1 MRTHT
6 ALVSATAALVI
17 GIMAACSSSTDDTA
31 GDCTTGQSETC
42 KCADGTTSTAQCV
55 AGKTSTCA
63 CGGADAATSDGAQDG
78 AQSGDGSKDGGGPN
92 TSDAGFGQ
100 YLGPCMVTA
109 DCPMGD
115 LCFQFGTKGLV
126 CTKSCTTNA
135 DCPAPSPKCN
145 PKMVCAPPD

>member
-1 MRTHT
+1 MRTHI
-6 ALVSATAALVI
+6 AFVSATAAIVI
-17 GIMAACSSSTDDTA
+17 GVLAACSSSGTD
-31 GDCTTGQSETC
+31 
-42 KCADGTTSTAQCV
+42 STP
-55 AGKTSTCA
+55 
-63 CGGADAATSDGAQDG
+63 
-78 AQSGDGSKDGGGPN
+78 SGDGSKDGGGPN

-115 LCFQFGTKGLV
+115 VCFQFGTKGLV
-126 CTKSCTTNA
+126 CTKTCADPT

>member
-1 MRTHT
+1 M
-6 ALVSATAALVI
+6 S
-17 GIMAACSSSTDDTA
+17 
-31 GDCTTGQSETC
+31 
-42 KCADGTTSTAQCV
+42 
-55 AGKTSTCA
+55 
-63 CGGADAATSDGAQDG
+63 DA

-115 LCFQFGTKGLV
+115 ICFTFGTKGLV
-126 CTKSCTTNA
+126 CTKTCTDA
-135 DCPAPSPKCN
+135 SQCPAPSPKCN

>member
-6 ALVSATAALVI
+6 ALVSTTAALVI
-17 GIMAACSSSTDDTA
+17 GILAACSSSTDTTA
-31 GDCTTGQSETC
+31 SDCTTGQTEVC

-63 CGGADAATSDGAQDG
+63 CGVGVDAGATDAAEG
-78 AQSGDGSKDGGGPN
+78 GDGSKDGGGPN

-115 LCFQFGTKGLV
+115 ICFQFGTKGLV
-126 CTKSCTTNA
+126 CTKNCTDSTQ
-135 DCPAPSPKCN
+135 CPAPSPKCN

>member
-1 MRTHT
+1 MPTLT
-6 ALVSATAALVI
+6 AFVSATAAFAI
-17 GIMAACSSSTDDTA
+17 GILAACSSSTDTTA
-31 GDCTTGQSETC
+31 SDCTTGQSEVC

-63 CGGADAATSDGAQDG
+63 CGVDAGTTDAAQGGDGAH
-78 AQSGDGSKDGGGPN
+78 DGGGPN

-109 DCPMGD
+109 NCPMGD
-115 LCFQFGTKGLV
+115 ICFQFGTKGLV
-126 CTKSCTTNA
+126 CTKSCTDSTQ
-135 DCPAPSPKCN
+135 CPAPSPKCN